1 MSGLAE
7 IRDFALAHPA
17 EVILLDFSNGRS
29 FVAPGDASDPVID
42 IPPSRLDDLAD
53 VLLEYLGGVLVNGT
67 QLTSRNPT
75 VGDVLSTGRNVL
87 ALIKNDYLLEKSDYF
102 IDDIIV
108 QVFEG
113 FENTE
118 DLFNQR
124 SQLLQDYQMMN
135 RENVTMVQQQSVL
148 ACNVT

>member
-1 MSGLAE
+1 M
-7 IRDFALAHPA
+7 
-17 EVILLDFSNGRS
+17 
-29 FVAPGDASDPVID
+29 
-42 IPPSRLDDLAD
+42 
-53 VLLEYLGGVLVNGT
+53 LVNGT
-67 QLTSRNPT
+67 QLSSRNPS

-87 ALIKNDYLLEKSDYF
+87 ALIRNDYLLEKSDYF

-135 RENVTMVQQQSVL
+135 RENVTMVQQQSCL
-148 ACNVT
+148 